1 VSEIS
6 FDEDVS
12 MEISVLLRGKPVG
25 MTLVAALL
33 VSGLFGAEHLWS
45 GQSRFLSPDFKLPT
59 GLANSKEWKTM
70 LESPKPVPLALWL
83 QCIAPTPADWSK
95 AKEKYGPHSAHYIQ
109 VYANQIANHTLLGG
123 KRGTFPTGA
132 VIAKEKL
139 MDSSTGTVVG
149 VAFMIKRSEPKF
161 ASTGGWE
168 FSYYPRSDDTASMQE
183 CGNCHRAVASRDY
196 VFGPYPSSA
205 DALR

>member
-1 VSEIS
+1 
-6 FDEDVS
+6 
-12 MEISVLLRGKPVG
+12 MEISSLLRAKPIG

-33 VSGLFGAEHLWS
+33 VCGLFGAEQLWS
-45 GQSRFLSPDFKLPT
+45 RQSRFLAPDFKLPT
-59 GLANSKEWKTM
+59 GFANYKEWKTM
-70 LESPKPVPLALWL
+70 LESPKPVPLALWI

-95 AKEKYGPHSAHYIQ
+95 AKEKYGPHSDYYIQ
-109 VYANQIANHTLLGG
+109 VYANQIASQILLAG
-123 KRGTFPTGA
+123 KKGTFPTGA

-139 MDSSTGTVVG
+139 IDSSTGTVVG

-168 FSYYPRSDDTASMQE
+168 FSYYPRSDAAASMQE

-196 VFGPYPSSA
+196 VFGTYSSSG
-205 DALR
+205 DPLGVKTHSQ